1 MYVIHISI
9 WILMKHYITSS
20 VFQIDVMKISSNAQ
34 DDLFKKNN
42 LEDVLLDFYLG
53 FSKIFK
59 LLSSSKKMIIGHNIL
74 LDLMFMHQQFYKP
87 LPGIK

>member
-1 MYVIHISI
+1 
-9 WILMKHYITSS
+9 MKHYIRSS
-20 VFQIDVMKISSNAQ
+20 VFQIDVVKISSNAQ
-34 DDLFKKNN
+34 DDSFKNDN
-42 LEDVLLDFYLG
+42 LEEVLLDVYLG
-53 FSKIFK
+53 FSKVFK